1 MPHETQPFVA
11 LGAMPMAVLRS
22 AYMEA
27 VRRRADSVS
36 TLDVLAHLA
45 VYEKPNPRSLL
56 ADSRAALV
64 RLAAEPH
71 RMPARP
77 AAGELMPSPV
87 LECDPEV
94 RAVLREVEWQV
105 RRMAGRPMMVKE
117 SDVQHWDARPR
128 WTAGARAMVAGALTA
143 ARERGVPFAGRAHLL
158 LGMLRLPDCDG
169 TRYVFPYTQP
179 RMAAMDWLS
188 REPDLRRSDPPYPD
202 FDFVTMVANQPSLF
216 DRLMRWFIA
225 PFFRLT
231 RVGPL
236 FGEIPPEAKRQ
247 AVRLGHDVIGP
258 AHALLAMLTLDAAL
272 DAAGIRVPAE
282 LAGRNR
288 GAATLRAHG
297 IDADRLRELAVA
309 RGGPEEPPAE
319 VLAKQL
325 NRLRPGDP
333 FEGAEIAAGLDR
345 AREISLAYRHR
356 DTGTS
361 HLLLALVD
369 DDAGEAAAIL
379 RALGVDPAAVRE
391 RVKQDLATA
400 AVELSAPTVAA
411 RQHSAIRDEGMLHG
425 RAAGET
431 EPRRSKE

>member
-1 MPHETQPFVA
+1 MSPHETQPFVA
-11 LGAMPMAVLRS
+11 LGAMPMTVLRL

-27 VRRRADSVS
+27 VRRRADSVG

-45 VYEKPNPRSLL
+45 MYEKRNPEWLL
-56 ADSRAALV
+56 ADSRAGLAQLV
-64 RLAAEPH
+64 AEPH

-77 AAGELMPSPV
+77 AAGELVPGPV
-87 LECDPEV
+87 PEFDPEV

-105 RRMAGRPMMVKE
+105 RRMAGRLLMVKE
-117 SDVQHWDARPR
+117 SDVEHWDARAS
-128 WTAGARAMVAGALTA
+128 WTAGIQAMLAGALAA
-143 ARERGVPFAGRAHLL
+143 AREHGVAFAGRTHLL

-169 TRYVFPYTQP
+169 TRYVFPDEQA
-179 RMAAMDWLS
+179 RMVAMERLS
-188 REPDLRRSDPPYPD
+188 GEPELRRPGRPHPD
-202 FDFVTMVANQPSLF
+202 FDFATMVTNQASLF
-216 DRLMRWFIA
+216 DRLTRWFFA

-236 FGEIPPEAKRQ
+236 FGEVPSEAKRQ

-258 AHALLAMLTLDAAL
+258 AHTLLAMFTLDAAL
-272 DAAGIRVPAE
+272 DTAGIRVPAE
-282 LAGRNR
+282 HAGRNR

-297 IDADRLRELAVA
+297 VDADRLRELAMA
-309 RGGPEEPPAE
+309 RGEPEEPPAE

-333 FEGAEIAAGLDR
+333 FEGAEVAAGLDR

-361 HLLLALVD
+361 HLLLALVE

-391 RVKQDLATA
+391 RVQQDLGSASA
-400 AVELSAPTVAA
+400 AWPA
-411 RQHSAIRDEGMLHG
+411 R
-425 RAAGET
+425 AGE
-431 EPRRSKE
+431 